1 LGTHRKEYNVM
12 ARKKRKIKFKMEE
25 YPEREFYIGEIYR
38 FNWDDV
44 YKALQIVHD
53 EFPEVMSK
61 SS

>member
-1 LGTHRKEYNVM
+1 M